1 MSSSPVWGSR
11 TSKWNFS
18 GIDIRK
24 RRYWDD
30 QKAYGSALGPCSTAA
45 DPRHVVP
52 ANRKW
57 FRNGAVSQFLI
68 EAMEDMKLIYPNP
81 HLDVRVLNKSLQA
94 AD

>member
-1 MSSSPVWGSR
+1 VTRELFAHLAEPDQP
-11 TSKWNFS
+11 WNFS
-18 GIDIRK
+18 GKDIRASW
-24 RRYWDD
+24 YV
-30 QKAYGSALGPCSTAA
+30 G
-45 DPRHVVP
+45 P

-81 HLDVRVLNKSLQA
+81 HLDVRALKKSLQA